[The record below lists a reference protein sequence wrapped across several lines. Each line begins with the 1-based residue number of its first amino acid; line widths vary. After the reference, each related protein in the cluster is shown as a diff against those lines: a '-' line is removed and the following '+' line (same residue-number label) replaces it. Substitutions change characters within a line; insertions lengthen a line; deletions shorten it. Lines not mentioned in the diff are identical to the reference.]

1 MNVRNAGSTSVKLN
15 WKWYLKD
22 LPTVEKNGLNVFS
35 CFSCGGGSSMGYKL
49 AGYTVLGNCEID
61 HAMNKV
67 YVANHHPKYN
77 YNMDVR
83 EFGAIENEKLPEE
96 LLHLDI
102 LDGSPPCFAAGT
114 LVKTAEGYKPI
125 EEVQVGDMVFTH
137 MGRFREVMAVMSHSA
152 DNVCSVSVAGLP
164 QTQII
169 LCTENHPFYTTD
181 KLSGS
186 EAVWKPA
193 CELDI
198 ERDVLHWWNGY
209 GWEWRPIKE
218 VKKGKEAP
226 QQVYNLSVKEDESYT
241 VFNIAVHNCS
251 VFSSAGEREKGWNTE
266 KQFREGQK
274 LQRLD
279 DLFFWFIDI
288 AKKLQP
294 KVVIAENVKG
304 LTAGNAKGYVNEI
317 FKAFRAAGYKP
328 QMFLMNGASMGVPQ
342 RRERV
347 FFVAQRNDL
356 NFPKLQ
362 LSFHEKPILFGEVR
376 SEKGVPLKEG
386 SRLKM
391 LLDSRKPT
399 DRKLA
404 DINERLSGK
413 YKGFTN
419 YIWSDDQVCGTIAS
433 GGSYFRMY
441 DGMGMSKQDF
451 INVQTFPQ
459 DYDFI
464 DQQPQYVCG
473 MSVPPVMMARIAHEV
488 ERQWLRPGDRDGSN

>member
-1 MNVRNAGSTSVKLN
+1 MNVQNAGSISVSYN

-22 LPTVEKNGLNVFS
+22 LDAVEKNGLKVFS

-49 AGYTVLGNCEID
+49 AGYTVIGNCEID

-83 EFGAIENEKLPEE
+83 EFGAIDRDKLPED

-102 LDGSPPCFAAGT
+102 LDGSPP
-114 LVKTAEGYKPI
+114 
-125 EEVQVGDMVFTH
+125 
-137 MGRFREVMAVMSHSA
+137 
-152 DNVCSVSVAGLP
+152 
-164 QTQII
+164 
-169 LCTENHPFYTTD
+169 
-181 KLSGS
+181 
-186 EAVWKPA
+186 
-193 CELDI
+193 
-198 ERDVLHWWNGY
+198 
-209 GWEWRPIKE
+209 
-218 VKKGKEAP
+218 
-226 QQVYNLSVKEDESYT
+226 
-241 VFNIAVHNCS
+241 CS

-274 LQRLD
+274 MQRLD

-347 FFVAQRNDL
+347 FFLAQRNDL
-356 NFPKLQ
+356 DLPKIQ
-362 LSFHEKPILFGEVR
+362 LGFHEKPILFGEVR
-376 SEKGVPLKEG
+376 SEGGVPLKEG

-391 LLDSRKPT
+391 LLDNRKPT

-404 DINERLSGK
+404 DINERLSGQ

-464 DQQPQYVCG
+464 DQPPQYVCG
-473 MSVPPVMMARIAHEV
+473 MSVPPVMMARIAKEV
-488 ERQWLRPGDRDGSN
+488 ERQWLRPGDSVAD